1 MHAPLPIGFNLG
13 RENGDG
19 TNNYSTLNDLFSSIW
34 QYLHSVSFNCEL
46 KELEVHIALNFF
58 LWSFDS
64 NFKFGWLEPCNA
76 KKIAWSPSNQSCFLC
91 MFILYFARYF
101 AGVGELK
108 LFVWCRKFHPVLD
121 FSYLQAENLYINY
134 RR

>member
-19 TNNYSTLNDLFSSIW
+19 ANNYSTLNDLFSSIW

-58 LWSFDS
+58 FM
-64 NFKFGWLEPCNA
+64 KF
-76 KKIAWSPSNQSCFLC
+76 
-91 MFILYFARYF
+91 
-101 AGVGELK
+101 
-108 LFVWCRKFHPVLD
+108 
-121 FSYLQAENLYINY
+121 
-134 RR
+134 